1 MEVKPITKEYHEAM
15 QVRIAK
21 FNKENTPK
29 EKDNE

>member
-1 MEVKPITKEYHEAM
+1 MKVITKEYHEAM
-15 QVRIAK
+15 QERIAK